1 MSVTPHTYVDS
12 SDLSREIAEMSS
24 TANAIT
30 ATAGGGQANGV
41 LLSKSFN
48 RVTTVATAADSV
60 KLPAAVVGAQ
70 VTVFNKAATNSMNV
84 FPSTGDN
91 INALSANAAY
101 ALAVTKGAI
110 FTCCVAGTWD
120 TILTA

>member
-1 MSVTPHTYVDS
+1 MSTRRAFVDQ
-12 SDLSREIAEMSS
+12 SDVSGVIFNRDS

-30 ATAGGGQANGV
+30 ARAGGGQSTAV
-41 LLSKSFN
+41 LLTASYN

-60 KLPAAVVGAQ
+60 KLPAAKAGSRVF
-70 VTVFNKAATNSMNV
+70 VFNKAAANSLNV
-84 FPSTGDN
+84 FPSTGDA

-101 ALAVTKGAI
+101 ALAVTKGAE
-110 FTCCVAGTWD
+110 FLCMVDGTWD